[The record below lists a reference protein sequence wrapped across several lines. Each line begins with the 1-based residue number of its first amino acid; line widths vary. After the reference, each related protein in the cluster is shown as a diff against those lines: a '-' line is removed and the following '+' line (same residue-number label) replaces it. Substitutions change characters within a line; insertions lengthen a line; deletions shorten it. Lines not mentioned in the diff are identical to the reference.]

1 MSKTKESQKDRTIQH
16 IQEMKEKLCQ
26 LFGKDG
32 FIFGGNFANP
42 KQEEAFLEH
51 ILLVEGAEEE
61 PLFDLLEKGGL
72 QMPQPS
78 SINDSQLHDKL
89 WEVIHG
95 MALLGCYLSSTDHL
109 SDRQLY
115 ELLWD
120 ELLREPTSV
129 SPGNPNAAWH
139 IDILGGCSEE
149 DLRLRLRYYADEEER
164 LRWAEEFPDDI
175 IPPHEPLPYD
185 RDRFLPAAPTTY
197 SRIGEVC

>member
-1 MSKTKESQKDRTIQH
+1 MSKMKEPQKDRTLQH
-16 IQEMKEKLCQ
+16 IKEMKEKLCQ

-32 FIFGGNFANP
+32 FIFEGNFANP

-51 ILLVEGAEEE
+51 ILLVEEAEEE
-61 PLFDLLEKGGL
+61 PLFDLLEKAGL
-72 QMPQPS
+72 QLPQS
-78 SINDSQLHDKL
+78 SCINDSQIHDKL

-129 SPGNPNAAWH
+129 TPGDPNAAWH
-139 IDILGGCSEE
+139 IDLLGGCSEE
-149 DLRLRLRYYADEEER
+149 DLRLRLKYYADEEER
-164 LRWAEEFPDDI
+164 LSWEGEFPDDI

-185 RDRFLPAAPTTY
+185 RDRFLPAAPSTY
-197 SRIGEVC
+197 VRMGEVC